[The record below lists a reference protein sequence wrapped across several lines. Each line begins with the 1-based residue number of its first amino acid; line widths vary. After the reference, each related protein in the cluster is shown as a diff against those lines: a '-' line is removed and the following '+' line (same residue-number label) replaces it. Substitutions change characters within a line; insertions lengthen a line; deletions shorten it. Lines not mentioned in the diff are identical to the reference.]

1 MVDPAAPAGT
11 STEAFSWL
19 VTAGLT
25 GAALGAAAAGWL
37 AQGDGAGGAFA
48 AVGVASGLTVLVAA
62 LRSRGLPRERRLA
75 MLRAWGI
82 SR

>member
-19 VTAGLT
+19 VTAGLA

-37 AQGDGAGGAFA
+37 AQSDGASGAFA
-48 AVGVASGLTVLVAA
+48 AVGVAGGLTVLVAG
-62 LRSRGLPRERRLA
+62 LRSHGLPRERRRG
-75 MLRAWGI
+75 MLRVWGI